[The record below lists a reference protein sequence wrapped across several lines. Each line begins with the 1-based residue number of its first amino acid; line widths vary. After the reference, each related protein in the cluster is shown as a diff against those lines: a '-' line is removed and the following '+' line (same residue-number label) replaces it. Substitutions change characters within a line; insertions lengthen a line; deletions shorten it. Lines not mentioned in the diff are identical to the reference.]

1 MFPLARRETKI
12 NLENSFFK
20 FFLFG
25 KKNGRIKSDAKAN
38 LTNAKLKGGIS
49 NKPIFVTG
57 GVPAPISVIRRI
69 AINAICLSLIT
80 NTKNYREKEKCRRI
94 PSEPLCRKKYPKRKK
109 RNR

>member
-49 NKPIFVTG
+49 NKPIFVIG
-57 GVPAPISVIRRI
+57 GVPAPINVTRRI
-69 AINAICLSLIT
+69 ATNALCLSFMSST
-80 NTKNYREKEKCRRI
+80 FYQQQNGR
-94 PSEPLCRKKYPKRKK
+94 
-109 RNR
+109 